1 MHEPHSV
8 RKMMMNLAF
17 AGAAAVLV
25 TAAGAT
31 GWLRHRLDAYGEW
44 FVRNGNLLEG
54 LARTLC
60 LTAALILGGVIFSRL
75 RQRLG
80 EEKTVA
86 QRPGQPDVP
95 WLQRL
100 QASAAER
107 LSEQD
112 RKAITMFVE
121 LIVDPA
127 RSRSRLAE
135 TVDLDERAVRQQ
147 VSISFALPDA
157 EEGGRALYIPIL
169 QPIKGELVDNFQL
182 QSAGGSSLPTLSY
195 EETTKLAAAGLRLIL
210 MEIFA
215 AKDAPSPPKTLD
227 EPVRAAELAMLQ
239 IVATRGP
246 LHTGQV
252 HGRLDVILEE
262 IKFPD
267 DDSRERVRKY
277 VAALSWSY
285 PIVAVVSA
293 VDAFSGRFLIK
304 YERTFVPASLT
315 TSWRGLLRL
324 GLGLKP
330 DKVAIPVELALTAES
345 YHLRVNAPANKY
357 VIKQYLQCRHCR
369 VLLTRQWRGRAPI
382 GIPADEDASGK
393 KPDNKRHLCAHELDQ
408 TRSATEDDRVTDHH
422 FRVRRKRGQNFV
434 HVYMRGYSRAAPK
447 LRDLQLITTFKET
460 PPGARGRA
468 AITALATTL
477 LLAVAGNLLNSPQ
490 GTQVGGLPALMLALP
505 AVAASWFGLSS
516 DKDALVGGSLL
527 ARLSLVVSG
536 VVSVIAVVLYLSSP
550 PPSAPAPIVGGS
562 VADPLTFV
570 GITDWR
576 WITLCIVSAL
586 NLTYISYRFA
596 LKLVHFN
603 DLIRREDLGAGDFA
617 WR

>member
-1 MHEPHSV
+1 MDEPHSV
-8 RKMMMNLAF
+8 RKMMMNIAF

-31 GWLRHRLDAYGEW
+31 GWLRHRLDEYGEW

-157 EEGGRALYIPIL
+157 EDGGRALYIPIL

-182 QSAGGSSLPTLSY
+182 QSAGGSALPTLSY

-215 AKDAPSPPKTLD
+215 AKDAPSLRRPWTTPCAR
-227 EPVRAAELAMLQ
+227 P
-239 IVATRGP
+239 
-246 LHTGQV
+246 
-252 HGRLDVILEE
+252 
-262 IKFPD
+262 
-267 DDSRERVRKY
+267 
-277 VAALSWSY
+277 SW
-285 PIVAVVSA
+285 PC
-293 VDAFSGRFLIK
+293 FR
-304 YERTFVPASLT
+304 
-315 TSWRGLLRL
+315 SWRPVGRCIPGRCMDGWTSFLRRSNF
-324 GLGLKP
+324 P
-330 DKVAIPVELALTAES
+330 TTTAE
-345 YHLRVNAPANKY
+345 NASASTSRPSA
-357 VIKQYLQCRHCR
+357 
-369 VLLTRQWRGRAPI
+369 GR
-382 GIPADEDASGK
+382 
-393 KPDNKRHLCAHELDQ
+393 
-408 TRSATEDDRVTDHH
+408 TRS
-422 FRVRRKRGQNFV
+422 
-434 HVYMRGYSRAAPK
+434 S
-447 LRDLQLITTFKET
+447 
-460 PPGARGRA
+460 
-468 AITALATTL
+468 
-477 LLAVAGNLLNSPQ
+477 
-490 GTQVGGLPALMLALP
+490 
-505 AVAASWFGLSS
+505 
-516 DKDALVGGSLL
+516 
-527 ARLSLVVSG
+527 RLS
-536 VVSVIAVVLYLSSP
+536 P
-550 PPSAPAPIVGGS
+550 RMMHP
-562 VADPLTFV
+562 
-570 GITDWR
+570 
-576 WITLCIVSAL
+576 
-586 NLTYISYRFA
+586 
-596 LKLVHFN
+596 
-603 DLIRREDLGAGDFA
+603 AGDS
-617 WR
+617 